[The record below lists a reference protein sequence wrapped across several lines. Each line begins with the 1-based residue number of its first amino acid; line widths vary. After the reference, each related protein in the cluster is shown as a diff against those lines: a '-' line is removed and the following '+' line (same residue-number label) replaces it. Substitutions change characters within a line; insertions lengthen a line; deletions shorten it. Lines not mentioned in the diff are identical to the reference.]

1 MASVTSLTASVH
13 QRLATALSATLPTAD
28 ADPLL
33 RRSDRAD
40 YQANGIL
47 ALAKKAKANPR
58 ELATQVV
65 ARVESGELI
74 GEIEVSGPGFLN
86 ITLTDR
92 AITQNLAARYADD
105 TGRLGVPTAERPGTT
120 VIDYAQPNVAKEM
133 HVGHLRSAVIGDAVV
148 QILEFT
154 GENVVRRHH
163 IGDWG
168 TQFGMLIQYL
178 DEHPHELDH
187 KDARVSGEEAMS
199 NLDRLY
205 KAARKLFDSDEEFK
219 TRARR
224 RVVDL
229 QAGDPHTLA
238 TWQKFVDESKIYFF
252 SVFEKLDMEVRDADI
267 VGESGYNDM
276 LDETCRLLEESG
288 VAVRSEGAL
297 CVFFDDVKGPDGNPV
312 PLIVKKSDGGYG
324 YAATDLSAIRDRVF
338 HLKANSLLYV
348 VDARQSLHFKM
359 VFETARR
366 AGWLND
372 DDVKAF
378 QLAFGTVLGKDGK
391 PFKTREGET
400 IRLVDL
406 LDEAIDRATAV
417 VREKAEKVGLT
428 EEEIVENGRYVGI
441 GAVKY
446 ADLSTSA
453 VRDYKFD
460 LDQMVSLNGD
470 TSVYLQYAYAR
481 IQSIL
486 RKAGEA
492 GPAAHPE
499 LELAPAERALGLHL
513 DQFGEAVAEVAESY
527 EPHKLA
533 AYLFRLA
540 TLLTSFYDQCP
551 VLKAES
557 PAQVENRL
565 FLVDLT
571 ARTLHRGMALLAT
584 RTPSPHAPPPGYRPP
599 AAGRVALR
607 HPRPGRCR
615 CLPLQSLAWRPF
627 PIRCPSWRPTRAGVC
642 SGLNSRFRRGG

>member
-1 MASVTSLTASVH
+1 MASVTSLSDSVQQHLAS
-13 QRLATALSATLPTAD
+13 ALSATLPEAAG

-40 YQANGIL
+40 FQANGIL

-58 ELATQVV
+58 ELAAQVV
-65 ARVESGELI
+65 GRVATDGVI
-74 GEIEVSGPGFLN
+74 KDVEVSGPGFLN
-86 ITLTDR
+86 ITIADR
-92 AITQNLAARYADD
+92 AIVENLAARYADE
-105 TGRLGVPTAERPGTT
+105 TGRLGVPAAANPGTT

-133 HVGHLRSAVIGDAVV
+133 HVGHLRSAVIGDSVV
-148 QILEFT
+148 QLLEFT
-154 GENVVRRHH
+154 GETVVRRHH

-187 KDARVSGEEAMS
+187 KASAEDTAASGEEAMS

-205 KAARKLFDSDEEFK
+205 KAARVLFDSDEEFK

-252 SVFEKLDMEVRDADI
+252 SVFEKLDMEVRDSDI

-276 LDETCRLLEESG
+276 LAETCRLLEESG

-297 CVFFDDVKGPDGNPV
+297 CVFFDDIKGPDGNPV
-312 PLIVKKSDGGYG
+312 PLIVQKSDGGYG

-338 HLKANSLLYV
+338 NLKANTLLYV
-348 VDARQSLHFKM
+348 VDARQALHFRM

-366 AGWLND
+366 AGWLD
-372 DDVKAF
+372 EDVTAV

-391 PFKTREGET
+391 PFKTRAGET
-400 IRLVDL
+400 VKLQDL
-406 LDEAIDRATAV
+406 LDEAVERATAV
-417 VREKAEKVGLT
+417 VRDKAEKVGLT
-428 EEEIVENGRYVGI
+428 EQEITENGRYVGI

-492 GPAAHPE
+492 RPAAHPE

-513 DQFGEAVAEVAESY
+513 DQFAETVLEVAASY

-533 AYLFRLA
+533 AYLYQLA
-540 TLLTSFYDQCP
+540 SHLTTFYDQCQ
-551 VLKAES
+551 VLSADNPAEV
-557 PAQVENRL
+557 VENRL

-571 ARTLHRGMALLAT
+571 ARTLHQGMALLGI
-584 RTPSPHAPPPGYRPP
+584 RTPEK
-599 AAGRVALR
+599 L
-607 HPRPGRCR
+607 
-615 CLPLQSLAWRPF
+615 
-627 PIRCPSWRPTRAGVC
+627 
-642 SGLNSRFRRGG
+642 

>member
-1 MASVTSLTASVH
+1 MAPVTSLTDLVQ
-13 QRLATALSATLPTAD
+13 QRLADAFSSALAEAD
-28 ADPLL
+28 GVDPLL

-40 YQANGIL
+40 FQANGIL

-65 ARVESGELI
+65 AGVVTGDVI
-74 GEIEVSGPGFLN
+74 KDIEVSGPGFLN
-86 ITLTDR
+86 ITLADS
-92 AITQNLAARYADD
+92 AITENLAARYADPD
-105 TGRLGVPTAERPGTT
+105 RLGVPFAENPGTT
-120 VIDYAQPNVAKEM
+120 VVDYAQPNVAKEM

-148 QILEFT
+148 QLLEFT
-154 GENVVRRHH
+154 GETVVRRHH

-187 KDARVSGEEAMS
+187 KDAQVSGEEAMS

-205 KAARKLFDSDEEFK
+205 KAARKHFDSDEEFK

-238 TWQKFVDESKIYFF
+238 VWQKFVDESKIYFF
-252 SVFEKLDMEVRDADI
+252 SVFEKLDMEVRDPDI

-276 LDETCRLLEESG
+276 LAETCRLLEESG

-312 PLIVKKSDGGYG
+312 PLIVQKSDGGYG

-338 HLKANSLLYV
+338 NLKANTLVYV

-366 AGWLND
+366 AGWLG
-372 DDVKAF
+372 DDVKAH

-400 IRLVDL
+400 VKLVDL
-406 LDEAIDRATAV
+406 LDEAIERATAV
-417 VREKAEKVGLT
+417 VREKDTLGQLSEADIAERGTQVG
-428 EEEIVENGRYVGI
+428 V

-453 VRDYKFD
+453 NRDYKFD

-481 IQSIL
+481 IRSIL
-486 RKAGEA
+486 RKAGDVR
-492 GPAAHPE
+492 PSAHPE
-499 LELAPAERALGLHL
+499 LELAEAERALGLHV
-513 DQFGEAVAEVAESY
+513 DAFAETAAEAATEYA
-527 EPHKLA
+527 PHKLA
-533 AYLFRLA
+533 AYLYQLA
-540 TLLTSFYDQCP
+540 SLYTTFYDKCP
-551 VLKAES
+551 VLKAET
-557 PAQVENRL
+557 PQHVENRL
-565 FLVDLT
+565 FLCDIT
-571 ARTLHRGMALLAT
+571 ARTLHRGMALLGI
-584 RTPSPHAPPPGYRPP
+584 RTPER
-599 AAGRVALR
+599 L
-607 HPRPGRCR
+607 
-615 CLPLQSLAWRPF
+615 
-627 PIRCPSWRPTRAGVC
+627 
-642 SGLNSRFRRGG
+642 

>member
-1 MASVTSLTASVH
+1 MAPVTSLTASVH
-13 QRLATALSATLPTAD
+13 QRLADALASALPEAD
-28 ADPLL
+28 GVDPLL

-40 YQANGIL
+40 FQANGIL

-65 ARVESGELI
+65 ARVESGEVI
-74 GEIEVSGPGFLN
+74 KEIEVSGPGFLN

-92 AITQNLAARYADD
+92 AITENLAARYADAES
-105 TGRLGVPTAERPGTT
+105 RLGVPFAEHPGTT

-187 KDARVSGEEAMS
+187 KEAGDDLQASGEAAMS

-205 KAARKLFDSDEEFK
+205 KTARKLFDADEEFK

-229 QAGDPHTLA
+229 QAGDPATLA
-238 TWQKFVDESKIYFF
+238 AWQKFVDESKLYFF
-252 SVFEKLDMEVRDADI
+252 SVFEKLDMEIRDADI

-276 LDETCRLLEESG
+276 LAETCRLLEESG

-312 PLIVKKSDGGYG
+312 PLIVQKSDGGYG
-324 YAATDLSAIRDRVF
+324 YAATDLSAIRDRVLN
-338 HLKANSLLYV
+338 LKSDTLIYV

-372 DDVKAF
+372 GVKLR

-428 EEEIVENGRYVGI
+428 EQEIVENGRYVGV

-492 GPAAHPE
+492 TPAAHPE
-499 LELAPAERALGLHL
+499 LELAAAERALGLHL
-513 DQFGEAVAEVAESY
+513 DQFGETLAEVAESY

-533 AYLFRLA
+533 AYLFKLA
-540 TLLTSFYDQCP
+540 TLLTTFYDQCL
-551 VLKAES
+551 VLKAET
-557 PAQVENRL
+557 PEQVENRL

-571 ARTLHRGMALLAT
+571 ARTLHQGMALLGI
-584 RTPSPHAPPPGYRPP
+584 RTPDK
-599 AAGRVALR
+599 L
-607 HPRPGRCR
+607 
-615 CLPLQSLAWRPF
+615 
-627 PIRCPSWRPTRAGVC
+627 
-642 SGLNSRFRRGG
+642 

>member
-1 MASVTSLTASVH
+1 MTSVPSLTDQVH
-13 QRLATALSATLPTAD
+13 QRLADALASTLPEAD
-28 ADPLL
+28 GVDPLL

-40 YQANGIL
+40 FQANGIL

-65 ARVESGELI
+65 ANVTTGDVI
-74 GEIEVSGPGFLN
+74 AEIEVSGPGFLN
-86 ITLTDR
+86 VTITDR
-92 AITQNLAARYADD
+92 AITENLAARYADE
-105 TGRLGVPTAERPGTT
+105 TRLGVPPAAHAGTT

-133 HVGHLRSAVIGDAVV
+133 HVGHLRSAVIGDAMV

-154 GENVVRRHH
+154 GESVVRRHH

-187 KDARVSGEEAMS
+187 KESQVSGEEAMS

-205 KAARKLFDSDEEFK
+205 KSARGLFDADDEFK

-252 SVFEKLDMEVRDADI
+252 SVFEKLDMEIRDADI

-276 LDETCRLLEESG
+276 LAETCRLLEESG

-312 PLIVKKSDGGYG
+312 PLIVQKSDGGYG

-338 HLKANSLLYV
+338 QLKANSLIYV

-366 AGWLND
+366 AGWLNE
-372 DDVKAF
+372 DVKAH

-400 IRLVDL
+400 VKLVDL
-406 LDEAIDRATAV
+406 LDEAVGRATSV

-428 EEEIVENGRYVGI
+428 EPEIVENGRYVGI

-486 RKAGEA
+486 RKAGETR
-492 GPAAHPE
+492 PVAHPE

-513 DQFGEAVAEVAESY
+513 DQFAETVSEVAAAY

-533 AYLFRLA
+533 AYLYQLA
-540 TLLTSFYDQCP
+540 SHLTTFYDQCH
-551 VLKAES
+551 VLS
-557 PAQVENRL
+557 PDNAPEVVENRL

-571 ARTLHRGMALLAT
+571 ARTLHLGMALLGI
-584 RTPSPHAPPPGYRPP
+584 RTPEK
-599 AAGRVALR
+599 L
-607 HPRPGRCR
+607 
-615 CLPLQSLAWRPF
+615 
-627 PIRCPSWRPTRAGVC
+627 
-642 SGLNSRFRRGG
+642 

>member
-1 MASVTSLTASVH
+1 MTSVTSLSDSVQQHLSSALTA
-13 QRLATALSATLPTAD
+13 ALPQAAG

-47 ALAKKAKANPR
+47 ALAKKEKANPR

-65 ARVESGELI
+65 SHVVTGEVI
-74 GEIEVSGPGFLN
+74 ADVEVSGPGFLN
-86 ITLTDR
+86 VTVADG
-92 AITQNLAARYADD
+92 AIVRNLAARAADLE
-105 TGRLGVPTAERPGTT
+105 GRLGVPRAERPGTT
-120 VIDYAQPNVAKEM
+120 VVDYAQPNVAKEM
-133 HVGHLRSAVIGDAVV
+133 HVGHLRSAVIGDSVV
-148 QILEFT
+148 QLLEFT
-154 GENVVRRHH
+154 GESVVRRHH

-178 DEHPHELDH
+178 DEHPGELDH
-187 KDARVSGEEAMS
+187 EASEVSGEEAMS

-205 KAARKLFDSDEEFK
+205 KAARALFDSDEEFK

-252 SVFEKLDMEVRDADI
+252 SVFDKLDMEIRDADI

-276 LDETCRLLEESG
+276 LAETCRLLEESG

-312 PLIVKKSDGGYG
+312 PLIVQKSDGGYG

-338 HLKANSLLYV
+338 RLKANTLLYV

-366 AGWLND
+366 AGWLGE
-372 DDVKAF
+372 DVTAH
-378 QLAFGTVLGKDGK
+378 QLAFGTVLGADGK
-391 PFKTREGET
+391 PFKTRAGET
-400 IRLVDL
+400 VRLVDL
-406 LDEAIDRATAV
+406 LDEAVDRAAAV
-417 VREKAEKVGLT
+417 VREKAQDLSEA
-428 EEEIVENGRYVGI
+428 EIAERGAQVGI

-453 VRDYKFD
+453 NRDYKFD

-486 RKAGEA
+486 RKAGDVA
-492 GPAAHPE
+492 PAAHPE
-499 LELAPAERALGLHL
+499 LELAPAERALGLHV
-513 DQFGEAVAEVAESY
+513 DAFAEAVADAAAEY
-527 EPHKLA
+527 APHKLT
-533 AYLFRLA
+533 AYLYQLA
-540 TLLTSFYDQCP
+540 SLYTTFYDKCP

-565 FLVDLT
+565 LLCDVT
-571 ARTLHRGMALLAT
+571 ARTLHRGMALLGI
-584 RTPSPHAPPPGYRPP
+584 RTPER
-599 AAGRVALR
+599 L
-607 HPRPGRCR
+607 
-615 CLPLQSLAWRPF
+615 
-627 PIRCPSWRPTRAGVC
+627 
-642 SGLNSRFRRGG
+642 

>member
-1 MASVTSLTASVH
+1 MAPVTSLTASVH
-13 QRLATALSATLPTAD
+13 QRLATALSAALPEAD

-40 YQANGIL
+40 FQANGIL

-65 ARVESGELI
+65 ARVESGDVI
-74 GEIEVSGPGFLN
+74 KDIEVSGPGFLN
-86 ITLTDR
+86 ITITDS
-92 AITQNLAARYADD
+92 AITRNLAARYTDSD
-105 TGRLGVPTAERPGTT
+105 GRLGIPHAEHPGTT

-187 KDARVSGEEAMS
+187 KADTEDTAASGEEAMS

-205 KAARKLFDSDEEFK
+205 KAARKLFDADEEFK

-238 TWQKFVDESKIYFF
+238 TWQRFVDESKIYFF
-252 SVFEKLDMEVRDADI
+252 SVFEKLDMEIRDPDI

-297 CVFFDDVKGPDGNPV
+297 CVFFDDIKGPDGNPV
-312 PLIVKKSDGGYG
+312 PLIVQKSDGGYG

-338 HLKANSLLYV
+338 NLKANTLLYV
-348 VDARQSLHFKM
+348 VDARQSLHFRM

-366 AGWLND
+366 AGWLG
-372 DDVKAF
+372 DDVKAL

-400 IRLVDL
+400 VRLVDL

-417 VREKAEKVGLT
+417 VREKDTQHQLS
-428 EEEIVENGRYVGI
+428 EEEIAERGTQVGI

-453 VRDYKFD
+453 SRDYKFD

-481 IQSIL
+481 IRSIL
-486 RKAGEA
+486 RKAGETR
-492 GPAAHPE
+492 PAAHPE
-499 LELAPAERALGLHL
+499 LDLAAAERALGLHI
-513 DQFGEAVAEVAESY
+513 DGFAETLEETATEY
-527 EPHKLA
+527 APHKLA
-533 AYLFRLA
+533 AYLYQLA
-540 TLLTSFYDQCP
+540 ALYTSFYDKCP
-551 VLKAES
+551 VLKADT

-565 FLVDLT
+565 FLCDLT
-571 ARTLHRGMALLAT
+571 ARTLHQGMALLGI
-584 RTPSPHAPPPGYRPP
+584 RTPER
-599 AAGRVALR
+599 L
-607 HPRPGRCR
+607 
-615 CLPLQSLAWRPF
+615 
-627 PIRCPSWRPTRAGVC
+627 
-642 SGLNSRFRRGG
+642 

>member
-13 QRLATALSATLPTAD
+13 QRLADALASALPEAD
-28 ADPLL
+28 GVDPLL

-40 YQANGIL
+40 FQANGIL

-58 ELATQVV
+58 DLAVRVV
-65 ARVESGELI
+65 AGITTGDVIEDV
-74 GEIEVSGPGFLN
+74 EVSGPGFLN
-86 ITLTDR
+86 VTVTDR
-92 AITQNLAARYADD
+92 AITENLAARAADPD
-105 TGRLGVPTAERPGTT
+105 ARLGVPRAEHPGTT

-133 HVGHLRSAVIGDAVV
+133 HVGHLRSAVIGDSVV
-148 QILEFT
+148 QLLEFT

-187 KDARVSGEEAMS
+187 RAAEVSGEEAMS

-205 KAARKLFDSDEEFK
+205 KAARKLFDSDDAFK

-238 TWQKFVDESKIYFF
+238 MWQKFVDESKIYFF
-252 SVFEKLDMEVRDADI
+252 SVFEKLDLEVRDPDI

-276 LDETCRLLEESG
+276 LAETCRLLEESG

-297 CVFFDDVKGPDGNPV
+297 CVFFDDVKGPDGKPV
-312 PLIVKKSDGGYG
+312 PLIVQKSDGGYG

-338 HLKANSLLYV
+338 HLKADSLIYV

-372 DDVKAF
+372 EVTAY

-400 IRLVDL
+400 VRLVDL
-406 LDEAIDRATAV
+406 LDEAIDRASAV
-417 VREKAEKVGLT
+417 VREKAQDLSEA
-428 EEEIVENGRYVGI
+428 EIAERGAQVGI

-453 VRDYKFD
+453 NRDYKFD

-486 RKAGEA
+486 RKAGET
-492 GPAAHPE
+492 GPQARPE
-499 LELAPAERALGLHL
+499 LALHEAERALGLHV
-513 DQFGEAVAEVAESY
+513 DAFAETVAEAAREY
-527 EPHKLA
+527 APHKLA
-533 AYLFRLA
+533 SYLYQLA
-540 TLLTSFYDQCP
+540 SLYTSFYDKCP
-551 VLKAES
+551 VLKAETGE
-557 PAQVENRL
+557 QIENRL
-565 FLVDLT
+565 FLCDIT
-571 ARTLHRGMALLAT
+571 ARTLHRGMALLGI
-584 RTPSPHAPPPGYRPP
+584 RTPER
-599 AAGRVALR
+599 L
-607 HPRPGRCR
+607 
-615 CLPLQSLAWRPF
+615 
-627 PIRCPSWRPTRAGVC
+627 
-642 SGLNSRFRRGG
+642 

>member
-1 MASVTSLTASVH
+1 MASVTSLSHSVEQH
-13 QRLATALSATLPTAD
+13 LSSAISATLPEAS

-40 YQANGIL
+40 FQANGIL
-47 ALAKKAKANPR
+47 ALAKKAKANPQ

-65 ARVESGELI
+65 ANVVAGDVI
-74 GEIEVSGPGFLN
+74 KEIEVSGPGFLN
-86 ITLTDR
+86 VTVTDA
-92 AITQNLAARYADD
+92 AITDNLAARYADAE
-105 TGRLGVPTAERPGTT
+105 RLGVPRSPQPGTT

-133 HVGHLRSAVIGDAVV
+133 HVGHLRSAVIGDATVRM
-148 QILEFT
+148 LEFT
-154 GENVVRRHH
+154 GESVVRRHH

-187 KDARVSGEEAMS
+187 RDAQVSGEEAMS

-205 KAARKLFDSDEEFK
+205 KSARKLFDADEEFK

-229 QAGDPHTLA
+229 QAGEPHTLA

-252 SVFEKLDMEVRDADI
+252 SVFEKLDMEIRDADI

-276 LDETCRLLEESG
+276 LAETCRLLEESG

-297 CVFFDDVKGPDGNPV
+297 CVFFEDVKGPDGNPV
-312 PLIVKKSDGGYG
+312 PLIVQKSDGGYG

-338 HLKANSLLYV
+338 DLKASTLLYV

-372 DDVKAF
+372 RVKAH

-400 IRLVDL
+400 VKLVDL
-406 LDEAIDRATAV
+406 LDEAVDRATAV
-417 VREKAEKVGLT
+417 VRDKAEKVGLS
-428 EEEIVENGRYVGI
+428 EQEIEENGRYVGI

-481 IQSIL
+481 VQSIL

-492 GPAAHPE
+492 RPVAHPE

-513 DQFGEAVAEVAESY
+513 DQFGETVAEAAAEY
-527 EPHKLA
+527 APHKLA
-533 AYLFRLA
+533 AYLYQLA
-540 TLLTSFYDQCP
+540 SHLTTFYDQCH
-551 VLKAES
+551 VLS
-557 PAQVENRL
+557 PDNAPEVVENRL
-565 FLVDLT
+565 LLVDLT
-571 ARTLHRGMALLAT
+571 ARTLQRGMALLGI
-584 RTPSPHAPPPGYRPP
+584 RTPER
-599 AAGRVALR
+599 L
-607 HPRPGRCR
+607 
-615 CLPLQSLAWRPF
+615 
-627 PIRCPSWRPTRAGVC
+627 
-642 SGLNSRFRRGG
+642 